1 MKVLFVIDSLAVG
14 GAERSLVEL
23 LPPLHEAGVETIL
36 VALRSRPGA
45 LTDQACGSGATV
57 MLLRSRT
64 MVGRLVEL
72 RRIIKTER
80 PTIVHTSLYISDQ
93 LGRLA
98 AVGTKSLVVSSLVN
112 TTYDPVRL
120 SDPNVRGH
128 RLAVLRLIDGWTA
141 RHLTVRLHAVT
152 HAVEESA
159 VRALRVPSDRITVI
173 PRGRNPERL
182 GEPSPE
188 RRARPRAA
196 LGIPDDAQVVLTVGR
211 HEFQKGQEHLLGA
224 FEMLHRSHPR
234 SLLLLAGPRGRATPA
249 LEAMRE
255 QSPARDRIWFLG
267 VRDDVPELLAAAD
280 VFAFPSRYEGFGGA
294 LVEAM
299 ALGVPAVVS
308 DIPVLREVVDG
319 NAGAV
324 LVAPADPR
332 ALARG
337 IASLLDNPA
346 LAAGLA
352 AHARSV
358 FAERFTIAR
367 SAHALL
373 EFYTDV
379 ASRTRQPARTPQVTG
394 PVPRPPRSAPELT
407 SVVMCVRNEV
417 RDLPEQLMAL
427 CAQTSRGP
435 WELIVC
441 DNGSVDG
448 TAEVAAAWRD
458 RLPQLRVIDASAC
471 RGLNAARNLGVAN
484 AAGDFIA
491 FCDGDDVVSPHWLQA
506 LVDAAP
512 FADIVG
518 GPVHDSTGSA
528 QKERLPVKHDFLVGV
543 PGGNCGM
550 WTSVAKELRWDE
562 DFRFA
567 GSDIEFSWRA
577 QLAGFDI
584 EYAPD
589 AVIWARAPE
598 GLPALARQWYLYG
611 ASGGKLFREFRR
623 RGMPRSGVRGA
634 TREWAW
640 LCIHAGDVWRSGDA
654 QRHWVRRVSYR
665 AGRVV
670 GSARALVLYL

>member
-45 LTDQACGSGATV
+45 LTDEASGSGATV

-72 RRIIKTER
+72 HRIIKTER

-128 RLAVLRLIDGWTA
+128 RLALLRLIDGWTA

-152 HAVEESA
+152 HGVEESA
-159 VRALRVPSDRITVI
+159 VRALGVPRERITVI

-182 GEPSPE
+182 GEPSPA
-188 RRARPRAA
+188 RRARARVA

-211 HEFQKGQEHLLGA
+211 HEFQKGQEHLLRA
-224 FEMLHRSHPR
+224 FEVLHRSHPR
-234 SLLLLAGPRGRATPA
+234 SLLIIAGPRGRATPT
-249 LEAMRE
+249 LEAIRE
-255 QSPARDRIWFLG
+255 GLPCRERIWFLG
-267 VRDDVPELLAAAD
+267 IRDDVPELLAAAD

-319 NAGAV
+319 EAGALIV
-324 LVAPADPR
+324 PPADSH
-332 ALARG
+332 ALARA
-337 IASLLDNPA
+337 ISCVLDNPA
-346 LAAGLA
+346 IAKGRAE
-352 AHARSV
+352 HARHV
-358 FAERFTIAR
+358 FTERFTISR
-367 SAHALL
+367 SADALV
-373 EFYTDV
+373 EFYAGV
-379 ASRTRQPARTPQVTG
+379 ASPSETPRATAPSTSPTRSTPA
-394 PVPRPPRSAPELT
+394 LT
-407 SVVMCVRNEV
+407 SVVMCVRNEAK
-417 RDLPEQLMAL
+417 DLPEQLAAL
-427 CAQTSRGP
+427 CKQTYQGP

-448 TAEVAAAWRD
+448 TADVAAAWRD

-471 RGLNAARNLGVAN
+471 RGLNAARNVGVAN
-484 AAGDFIA
+484 ASGDFIA
-491 FCDGDDVVSPHWLQA
+491 FCDGDDVASPDWLQA
-506 LVDAAP
+506 LVDSAP

-518 GPVHDSTGSA
+518 GAVLDSAGSA
-528 QKERLPVKHDFLVGV
+528 QKERLPMKHDFLVGV

-550 WTSVAKELRWDE
+550 WTTVAKDLGWDE
-562 DFRFA
+562 AFA
-567 GSDIEFSWRA
+567 FGGSDIEFSWRA
-577 QLAGFDI
+577 QLAGYRIGF
-584 EYAPD
+584 APD
-589 AVIWARAPE
+589 AAISVRVPE
-598 GLPALARQWYLYG
+598 DLPALARQWCRYG
-611 ASGGKLFREFRR
+611 ASGGRLFREFRR
-623 RGMPRSGVRGA
+623 RGMPRSSVRDA
-634 TREWAW
+634 TREWTW
-640 LCIHAGDVWRSGDA
+640 LFVHMGHVLGTREA
-654 QRHWVRRVSYR
+654 QRQWVRRVSYR

-670 GSARALVLYL
+670 GSLRARVLYL